1 MALHYDFTKVE
12 DADALADTEAGINE
26 AIVWLSMGVNLH
38 GISED
43 NVDEFCVRAAF
54 LQALFGP
61 YLSHGIYVT
70 DEMIRRRVGLTTNVG
85 HEDRE
90 SWMERQLRNFDGPAK
105 RLMDKQ
111 RERSAEIMASLQSED
126 AEV

>member
-12 DADALADTEAGINE
+12 DAETLAENEDGINE
-26 AIVWLSMGVNLH
+26 AIVWLSMGVNLQ
-38 GISED
+38 GITED

-61 YLSHGIYVT
+61 YLSHGIFIT
-70 DEMIRRRVGLTTNVG
+70 DEMIRRRVGLHTNVSN
-85 HEDRE
+85 EDRE
-90 SWMERQLRNFDGPAK
+90 SWMARQLRNFDGPAE
-105 RLMDKQ
+105 RLMEKQ
-111 RERSAEIMASLQSED
+111 RKQSAENMARLQSAD